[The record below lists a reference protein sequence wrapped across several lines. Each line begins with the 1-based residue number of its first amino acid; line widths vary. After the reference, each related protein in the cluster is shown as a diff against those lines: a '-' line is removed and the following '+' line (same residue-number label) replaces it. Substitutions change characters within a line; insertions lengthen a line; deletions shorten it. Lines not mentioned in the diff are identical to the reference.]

1 MDDWNGGYY
10 YGGGKSGKSS
20 GSGGGNWMTDD
31 MPYFGGSGKSGKSSY
46 IEDSPSY
53 GGGKSGKSSS
63 GGGHGGLCQVS
74 VTNLSYRQ
82 AFSKMFVMLH
92 EQYVTNHFPL
102 YEFGNSATQEMCDL
116 TQNLNANGLQAFYNG
131 RPGVQRAYVTTD
143 FFSFDDNQVES
154 TSKYLDGGATFK
166 FMIRPQV
173 DYISIASGF
182 PFANDAGIVLQA
194 APIFNGAEYY
204 LPAVDSGCEA
214 NLQTCWSV
222 PASQE
227 DFQNLAPRAQCADD
241 DVSDTNNNDIS
252 GENFVSIHRGLQ
264 DLDSKDEVETLSL
277 LECDDIEGISDDDN
291 QRFAKYFRT
300 EGYDDDL
307 LLCAVVGSN
316 GLCGLR
322 VDDDFRDFIKSN
334 DDVVGNDDV
343 LIRIARDSDD
353 FEDFC
358 DRISDI
364 NKDLESAFKV
374 LEPIIFDFRNPIAR
388 VSIECQ
394 KGYFVSV
401 TYWSSEQTQSHF
413 LHLNFLLDCS

>member
-1 MDDWNGGYY
+1 
-10 YGGGKSGKSS
+10 
-20 GSGGGNWMTDD
+20 
-31 MPYFGGSGKSGKSSY
+31 
-46 IEDSPSY
+46 
-53 GGGKSGKSSS
+53 
-63 GGGHGGLCQVS
+63 
-74 VTNLSYRQ
+74 
-82 AFSKMFVMLH
+82 MFVMLH
-92 EQYVTNHFPL
+92 DQEVTNDSPI
-102 YEFGNSATQEMCDL
+102 YEFGQSPTEQLCNL
-116 TQNLNANGLQAFYNG
+116 TQNLDARGLQTLYSNK
-131 RPGVQRAYVTTD
+131 PGVNSVAVTSN
-143 FFSFDDNQVES
+143 FSDIQGAPNAD
-154 TSKYLDGGATFK
+154 SKYLRGGATFT
-166 FMIRPQV
+166 FSVPL
-173 DYISIASGF
+173 DSEYISIAAGLPFTNDGGF
-182 PFANDAGIVLQA
+182 VLQA
-194 APIFNGAEYY
+194 APVVDGGEHY
-204 LPAVDSGCEA
+204 LPAIDSGCEA

-227 DFQNLAPRAQCADD
+227 DFQILSPRAQCADD
-241 DVSDTNNNDIS
+241 DVSDANDNDVS

-277 LECDDIEGISDDDN
+277 LVCDDIEGISGDDN

-388 VSIECQ
+388 VSIEC
-394 KGYFVSV
+394 
-401 TYWSSEQTQSHF
+401 
-413 LHLNFLLDCS
+413 